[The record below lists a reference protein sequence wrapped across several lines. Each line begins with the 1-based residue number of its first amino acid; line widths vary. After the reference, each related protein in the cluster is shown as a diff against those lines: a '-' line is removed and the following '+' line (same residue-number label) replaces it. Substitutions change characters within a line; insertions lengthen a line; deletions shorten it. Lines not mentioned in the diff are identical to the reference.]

1 MATQTNIQ
9 RAWILYAGVIII
21 ALLLVCQLFLVQIV
35 NGQKYIEEA
44 TGQYVGTRP
53 ATFDRGTIYFSQKDG
68 TLVSAATL
76 QSGFSLVINPSKI
89 ENAEETYNKL
99 SELVDID
106 KNTFLSRAGK
116 TNDPH
121 EDILRELD
129 KETAQAIQNLN
140 LEGVMLAREQ
150 WRFYPAGSLA
160 SQTLGFV
167 GYKGNTLSGRYGLE
181 RTYNDI
187 LQRGENKLY
196 VNFFAELFSNLS
208 KIIQTN
214 TKNTREGDIIT
225 TLEFSTQD
233 VLEKELD
240 ELKTKWN
247 ADGVGGLIINPQTG
261 AIYALGNLPNFN
273 PNSFNTVSDQSVFLN
288 PIVENVYEM
297 GSIVKALTMAIG
309 LDAGVV
315 SSDSTYY
322 DKGYLWL
329 DGKKIQNYDGRA
341 RGTTTMQDVLNK
353 SLNTG
358 AVYVMQEIGKE
369 TFRDYLYNLGINQ
382 KTNID
387 LPNEVK
393 GLTSNLVK
401 GKEVDY
407 ATASFGQGFAVSP
420 IAITRALSVL
430 ANGGYLITPHIVSA
444 INYDIGFPQKIEEQ
458 KGKQILKTQT
468 SEEISRMLVEV
479 VDTALLNGSV
489 KNEKYSVAAKTG
501 TAQIA
506 KQDGSGYYDDRYFHS
521 FFGYFPAY
529 DPKFLVFLYTINP
542 KDVRYASETLTKPF
556 INITKFLINYYA
568 IPPDR

>member
-1 MATQTNIQ
+1 MLTQTSIQ
-9 RAWILYAGVIII
+9 RAWILYAGVVIV
-21 ALLLVCQLFLVQIV
+21 ALLLVSQLFLVQIV
-35 NGQKYIEEA
+35 NGEKYTKEA
-44 TGQYVGTRP
+44 QEQYVGVRSTI
-53 ATFDRGTIYFSQKDG
+53 FDRGTIYFSQKNEA
-68 TLVSAATL
+68 LISAATL
-76 QSGFSLVINPSKI
+76 KSGFSLIINPSKI
-89 ENAEETYNKL
+89 ENAEEVYKKL
-99 SELVDID
+99 SELVEID
-106 KNTFLSRAGK
+106 KKVFLSRAEK
-116 TNDPH
+116 VNDPH
-121 EDILRELD
+121 EEILRQLD

-140 LEGVMLAREQ
+140 LEGVMLVREQ

-187 LQRGENKLY
+187 LQRGENKLP

-233 VLEKELD
+233 TLEKEL
-240 ELKTKWN
+240 EEIKNKWN

-273 PNSFNTVSDQSVFLN
+273 PNSFNTVSDQSVFSN
-288 PIVENVYEM
+288 PLVENVYEM
-297 GSIVKALTMAIG
+297 GSIVKSLTMAIG
-309 LDAGVV
+309 LDDGVV

-329 DGKKIQNYDGRA
+329 DGKKIQNYDGRG
-341 RGTTTMQDVLNK
+341 RGTTTMQNVLNK

-358 AVYVMQEIGKE
+358 AVHVMREVGKE
-369 TFRDYLYNLGINQ
+369 TFRDYMYDLGINQ

-387 LPNEVK
+387 LPNETK
-393 GLTSNLVK
+393 GLTSNLIN

-420 IAITRALSVL
+420 IVITRALCAL
-430 ANGGYLITPHIVSA
+430 ANGGYLITPHIVSE
-444 INYDIGFPQKIEEQ
+444 INYDIGFPQKIEVQ
-458 KGKQILKTQT
+458 KGKQILKKQT
-468 SEEISRMLVEV
+468 SEKISRMLVEV

-501 TAQIA
+501 TAQMA

-529 DPKFLVFLYTINP
+529 DPKFLVFLYVTNP
-542 KDVRYASETLTKPF
+542 KGVQYASETLTKPF